1 MPAGTLIDLSAYGA
15 NDAFLYG
22 NPEQTIFRSVYKRNT
37 RFTRDNIRAVVDGD
51 VNFGQKVIINVDTEA
66 DLMSQIMLEIDL
78 PELTATGADDQH
90 FIQWIPNVAFS
101 LVEYADIRIGGQLI
115 SREYGEWMYIWY
127 ELMQASGAKEARRIL
142 TGSTPSNGPRTVY
155 LPLTFWFC
163 RDLGRAL
170 PLVAL
175 QYHPVT
181 IELQLSNVE
190 RLYYFGPTRYH
201 DLSYVGPV
209 TIGGDTKYQYQST
222 AGTLF
227 SPDITGKNLYYNNG
241 TNTTSITYI
250 DSDNLALDIEI
261 PTPEQA
267 TRVYIK
273 PTYTLTGPT
282 PSIIEIRAFIDFYT
296 LDTYERRWFANK
308 AQYYM
313 IEQLQ
318 FNESDAVSET
328 EFQRRIRLTMPL
340 PMKQLFWVFQT
351 NENRDNKELLS
362 FLSTPDEEYENPFD
376 DIISMALYYNGKE
389 KLPERSSEHY
399 RLIHPYQR
407 GMVGVNDSAAKFLY
421 TFSFAERP
429 GEHQPSGYSNFSM
442 LDRVEMILTMRNNHR
457 AGEYRIYGMNY
468 NLLRVDKGMGGVLF
482 SN

>member
-1 MPAGTLIDLSAYGA
+1 MPAGTLIDLSAYGP
-15 NDAFLYG
+15 NDLFLIG
-22 NPEQTIFRSVYKRNT
+22 NPEQTVFRSVYKRNT
-37 RFTRDNIRAVVDGD
+37 RFIRDNIRAVVDGD

-78 PELTATGADDQH
+78 PQLEATGGDDQH
-90 FIQWIPNVAFS
+90 FIQWVPNVAFAV
-101 LVEYADIRIGGQLI
+101 VEYADIRIGGQLI

-127 ELMQASGAKEARRIL
+127 ELMQGAGTKTTRRIL
-142 TGSTPSNGPRTVY
+142 TGATPANGPRTVY

-170 PLVAL
+170 PLVSL

-181 IELQLSNVE
+181 IELQLS
-190 RLYYFGPTRYH
+190 RLDKLYYFGATRYY
-201 DLSYVGPV
+201 DLSYVGTV
-209 TIGGDTKYQYQST
+209 VINGNTKYKYQVV

-227 SPDITGKNLYYNNG
+227 SPDITDKLLFYNNG
-241 TNTTSITYI
+241 ASSTNITYI
-250 DSDNLALDIEI
+250 DGDTLALDTQI
-261 PTPEQA
+261 PNTSQA

-273 PTYTLTGPT
+273 PTYTLNNV
-282 PSIIEIRAFIDFYT
+282 PSILDIRAFIDFYT
-296 LDTYERRWFANK
+296 LDTYERRWFADNT
-308 AQYYM
+308 QYYM

-351 NENRDNKELLS
+351 NENRNNNDRLN

-376 DIISMALYYNGKE
+376 DIESMALYYNGKE
-389 KLPERSSEHY
+389 KLADRNSEYY
-399 RLIHPYQR
+399 RLVHPYQR
-407 GMVGVNDSAAKFLY
+407 GIVGANDAATKYIY
-421 TFSFAERP
+421 TYSFAERP
-429 GEHQPSGYSNFSM
+429 TDSQPSGFSNFSM
-442 LDRVEMILTMRNNHR
+442 LDRVEMFLTMRNNHR
-457 AGEYRIYGMNY
+457 AGEYRIYGLNY
-468 NLLRVDKGMGGVLF
+468 NLLRIDKGMGGVLF